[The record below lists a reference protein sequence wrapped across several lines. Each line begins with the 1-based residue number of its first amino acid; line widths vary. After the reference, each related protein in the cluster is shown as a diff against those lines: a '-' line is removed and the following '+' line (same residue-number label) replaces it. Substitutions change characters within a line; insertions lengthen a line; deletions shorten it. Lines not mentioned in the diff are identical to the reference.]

1 MTNPRFPSVDDDGK
15 IREQHL
21 PEHVQEEVMLSGV
34 VDSSTNLGRQVR
46 QAQVAPSLTP
56 VYAHQESLRTVYI
69 QGADPKIAYA
79 FRSDGSPGRPFD
91 KTTDGGKTWTQ
102 QGSLP
107 FAVIG
112 IVRLA
117 SGTLL
122 AVRDT
127 SRTSA
132 SNTQIARSTDDGVT
146 WNVIDNALR
155 FPPLSAQG
163 ICEGTDGSI
172 GIAEYGNVGGEKYRV
187 RRSTDDGITWTTVL
201 ESSGTE
207 PTYDPG
213 HLHSMTYDPI
223 EKCHVA
229 FLDRPDFGGFNGP
242 QIWVSRDNMAT
253 WTLLG
258 ESVDWD
264 HPNFVAPMYFE
275 NYIAWGS
282 DNQING
288 RISRMKRADFYSG
301 NWAGKTEHVFQG
313 NQQAMYWSM
322 PVRDDVWLVFTNVEH
337 IQGAQDGR
345 MGYASSVL
353 VVDQDG
359 SRVSSGIDYMPVL
372 SSVAVGTHAAS
383 RMYAPSLPL
392 GHTDSKGWAWIVTPG
407 TGTLPVTQGWSTAV
421 QTPRLDNQMII
432 PKGRGLT
439 AKRPDGTSFTPIRVN
454 QNNVELGTNTDGDR
468 NTIRLS
474 DSGGIEFVSNGKV
487 LANIPN
493 ATDSMFF
500 RTRIAVG
507 ASEST
512 AESLGISFGNPP
524 PEGVVNARGGSLYM
538 CYDTSTTSNQGL
550 WVKTNPGPSSV
561 ISKTGW
567 KKVETSGMTEI
578 PIGDKINVVDA
589 EGVRKQVAIAG
600 NDYLALTG
608 GGGVNVGPS
617 IRVPANS
624 TGDIEFRAG
633 SQVVAMLRPNLARM
647 GFRNGIGLGGTAQ
660 LQGELGILYGADSPE
675 GVVTARGGSIYLCH
689 GSSANPEPTGL
700 WVKEDPNIGS
710 TGWVKK

>member
-21 PEHVQEEVMLSGV
+21 PEHVREEVMLSGV
-34 VDSSTNLGRQVR
+34 VDASTSLGRQVR

-56 VYAHQESLRTVYI
+56 VYAYHEPLRRVYI

-79 FRSDGSPGRPFD
+79 FRTDGSAGRPFD
-91 KTTDGGKTWTQ
+91 KTTDGGKTWVQ

-146 WNVIDNALR
+146 WSVIDNALR

-172 GIAEYGNVGGEKYRV
+172 GIAEYGNIGGEKYRV
-187 RRSTDDGITWTTVL
+187 RRSTDDGLTWSTVL

-213 HLHSMTYDPI
+213 HLHSLTYDPI
-223 EKCHVA
+223 EKCHLA

-288 RISRMKRADFYSG
+288 RISRMKRTDFYSG

-359 SRVSSGIDYMPVL
+359 ARVSSGIDYMPIL
-372 SSVAVGTHAAS
+372 DSVAVGTPAAG

-392 GHTDSKGWAWIVTPG
+392 GHTDSKGWAWIVTTGSG
-407 TGTLPVTQGWSTAV
+407 TIPVTQGWSTAV
-421 QTPRLDNQMII
+421 QAPRLDTQTII
-432 PKGRGLT
+432 RKGDGLV
-439 AKRPDGTSFTPIRVN
+439 AKRPDGTSFTPIRAN
-454 QNNVELGTNTDGDR
+454 ENDVELGTNTTATR
-468 NTIRLS
+468 NAIRLS
-474 DSGGIEFVSNGKV
+474 DSGRIEFVSNGQV
-487 LANIPN
+487 LAYIPD
-493 ATDSMFF
+493 ATDSMVF
-500 RTRIAVG
+500 RRRIAVG
-507 ASEST
+507 VSSSL
-512 AESLGISFGNPP
+512 AESLGINFGNQP
-524 PEGVVNARGGSLYM
+524 PEGVVTARGGSLYM
-538 CYDTSTTSNQGL
+538 CYDTSNTSNQGL
-550 WVKTNPGPSSV
+550 WVKTNPGPNSV
-561 ISKTGW
+561 INNTGW
-567 KKVETSGMTEI
+567 KKAAADEVSEI
-578 PIGDKINVVDA
+578 PTGEKLNIVDT
-589 EGVRKQVAIAG
+589 EGARKQVAIAG

-608 GGGVNVGPS
+608 GDGVNAGPS
-617 IRVPANS
+617 IRVPADPTNN
-624 TGDIEFRAG
+624 IEFRAG
-633 SQVVAMLRPNLARM
+633 AQVVAMLRPNLARM
-647 GFRNGIGLGGTAQ
+647 GFRNGIG
-660 LQGELGILYGADSPE
+660 
-675 GVVTARGGSIYLCH
+675 
-689 GSSANPEPTGL
+689 
-700 WVKEDPNIGS
+700 
-710 TGWVKK
+710 